1 MVHFVGAGP
10 GAPDLI
16 TMRGARLL
24 GEADVV
30 VWAGSLVNGELLGL
44 CKEGCEIHDSSRLTL
59 EETTAV
65 LSEADRSGKVC
76 VRLHTGDPCLFGA
89 IREQME
95 ELDRLGVEYDVV
107 PGVSSF
113 CGAASAIKREYT
125 VPGVSQTVI
134 ISRMEGKTPVP
145 RREGIAELS
154 RHGAS
159 MVLFLSSGMIRE
171 LCVELLKGG
180 AYKADTPCC
189 VVYKATWADERI
201 VEGTLSD
208 IADKAEEAGV
218 RKTALVL
225 VGDFLG
231 GTYEKSLLYDKM
243 FSTEFRKAVEK

>member
-16 TMRGARLL
+16 TVRGARLL

-59 EETTAV
+59 EETTTV
-65 LSEADRSGKVC
+65 LSEADRGGKVC
-76 VRLHTGDPCLFGA
+76 VRLHTGDPSLFGA

-113 CGAASAIKREYT
+113 CGAASAVKREYT

-134 ISRMEGKTPVP
+134 ISRMEGRTPVP
-145 RREGIAELS
+145 RRERISELS
-154 RHGAS
+154 RHGSS
-159 MVLFLSSGMIRE
+159 MVLFLSNGMIRG
-171 LCVELLKGG
+171 LCGELLKGG
-180 AYKADTPCC
+180 AYTESTPCC

-208 IADKAEEAGV
+208 IADKAEMAGV

-231 GTYEKSLLYDKM
+231 GSYGKSLLYDKA

>member
-16 TMRGARLL
+16 TVRGARLL

-44 CKEGCEIHDSSRLTL
+44 CKEDCEIHDSSRLTL
-59 EETTAV
+59 EETTAI
-65 LSEADRSGKVC
+65 LSEADRGGKVC

-134 ISRMEGKTPVP
+134 ISRMEGRTPVP
-145 RREGIAELS
+145 LRERISELS

-180 AYKADTPCC
+180 AYTESTPCC

-208 IADKAEEAGV
+208 IADKAEEVGV

-231 GTYEKSLLYDKM
+231 GSYGKSLLYDKS

>member
-16 TMRGARLL
+16 TVRGARLL

-65 LSEADRSGKVC
+65 LSEADRGGKVC

-113 CGAASAIKREYT
+113 CGAASAVKREYT

-145 RREGIAELS
+145 RRERISELS
-154 RHGAS
+154 RHGSS
-159 MVLFLSSGMIRE
+159 MVLFLSAGMIRD
-171 LCVELLKGG
+171 LCGDLLKGG
-180 AYKADTPCC
+180 AYTESTPCC

-231 GTYEKSLLYDKM
+231 GSYGKSLLYDKS

>member
-1 MVHFVGAGP
+1 M
-10 GAPDLI
+10 
-16 TMRGARLL
+16 
-24 GEADVV
+24 
-30 VWAGSLVNGELLGL
+30 
-44 CKEGCEIHDSSRLTL
+44 
-59 EETTAV
+59 
-65 LSEADRSGKVC
+65 
-76 VRLHTGDPCLFGA
+76 
-89 IREQME
+89 
-95 ELDRLGVEYDVV
+95 
-107 PGVSSF
+107 SSF

-208 IADKAEEAGV
+208 IADRAEAAGIK
-218 RKTALVL
+218 KTALVL

-243 FSTEFRKAVEK
+243 FSTEFRKAEKK

>member
-10 GAPDLI
+10 GAADLI
-16 TMRGARLL
+16 TLRGAKLL

-30 VWAGSLVNGELLGL
+30 VWAGSLVNPELLGL
-44 CKEGCEIHDSSRLTL
+44 CREGCEIFDSSRLNL
-59 EETTAV
+59 EETTEI
-65 LSEADRSGKVC
+65 LCRADRGGKVC

-171 LCVELLKGG
+171 LCEELLKGG

-208 IADKAEEAGV
+208 IADRAEAAGIK
-218 RKTALVL
+218 KTALVL

-243 FSTEFRKAVEK
+243 FSTEFRKAEKK

>member
-16 TMRGARLL
+16 TVRGARLL

-30 VWAGSLVNGELLGL
+30 VWAGSLVNGEILGL

-65 LSEADRSGKVC
+65 LSEADRGGKMC

-134 ISRMEGKTPVP
+134 ISRMEGRTPVP
-145 RREGIAELS
+145 LRERISELS
-154 RHGAS
+154 RHGSS

-171 LCVELLKGG
+171 LCVELLRGG
-180 AYKADTPCC
+180 AYTESTPCC

-231 GTYEKSLLYDKM
+231 GSYGKSLLYDKS
-243 FSTEFRKAVEK
+243 FSTEFRKTVEK

>member
-10 GAPDLI
+10 GAADLI
-16 TMRGARLL
+16 TLRGARLL

-30 VWAGSLVNGELLGL
+30 VWAGSLVNPELLGL
-44 CKEGCEIHDSSRLTL
+44 CREGCEIFDSSRLNL
-59 EETTAV
+59 EETTEI
-65 LSEADRSGKVC
+65 LCRADRGGRMC

-113 CGAASAIKREYT
+113 CGAASAVKREYT

-145 RREGIAELS
+145 LRERISELS
-154 RHGAS
+154 RHGSS
-159 MVLFLSSGMIRE
+159 MVLFLSSGMIGE
-171 LCVELLKGG
+171 LCGELLSGG

-189 VVYKATWADERI
+189 VVYKATWADERV

-208 IADKAEEAGV
+208 IADKAESAGIK
-218 RKTALVL
+218 KTALVL

-231 GTYEKSLLYDKM
+231 ATYEKSLLYDKL
-243 FSTEFRKAVEK
+243 FSTEFRKAEKK